1 MEPHNISDL
10 IRRCYGAY
18 ESKDRKAIENLL
30 SDDFTFSSPLDDHI
44 DRAKYFERCWP
55 NSNNIRTFRIEKLF
69 EKHNEAFVLYEGER
83 YDGGRWRCT
92 EFFRIEGNQIK
103 EVQVFFASLPDGV
116 VKQ

>member
-1 MEPHNISDL
+1 MEPPNISDL

-55 NSNNIRTFRIEKLF
+55 NSSNIHTFRIEKLF
-69 EKHNEAFVLYEGER
+69 
-83 YDGGRWRCT
+83 
-92 EFFRIEGNQIK
+92 
-103 EVQVFFASLPDGV
+103 
-116 VKQ
+116 